1 MYSRNTSLAS
11 REEIPPLTS
20 GDEQQGVECPD
31 KHTYCT
37 DVPSENEGELE
48 SSVNA
53 LDAPPHKNA

>member
-37 DVPSENEGELE
+37 DVPSRELE